1 MSQNVVLKVENLS
14 KKFYRTDGSEFYVFK
29 NLNFELKEGDSLGVI
44 GPNGC
49 GKSTLLKIIAGIIKP
64 TSGTVTYEGKI
75 GSLLEIGSGFHPE
88 LNGHE
93 NIKLIASFYNNFK
106 SITPE
111 LINSIQNF
119 SELGEA
125 LNEPIKT
132 YSNGMFLRL
141 ALAVYLHIDANIIL
155 IDEVFSTGDYYFQQK
170 CLHALENVQ
179 NKHKTMLMAS
189 HNNDEI
195 RTYTKNTLF
204 LKKDKSIILN
214 TDQAINHYILES
226 NKKFD
231 QLAKSEENDVE
242 DLIRDIQMVIN
253 TTRTIEINEN
263 SLPLTQA
270 GESIIFDL
278 NFISNITADIEIIMM
293 ITTVDA
299 KAILADSHRIR
310 EKPLVIPVEKN
321 KESKLSI
328 EYNPNNL
335 GEGIFKVSLG
345 FSTNFAKESRG
356 NVHHNVVSF
365 YNEFEEWQKDA
376 SWNKFIKA
384 NIRPRLKWLIE

>member
-1 MSQNVVLKVENLS
+1 MNQDVVLKVENLS
-14 KKFYRTDGSEFYVFK
+14 KKFYRADGSEFYVFE
-29 NLNFELKEGDSLGVI
+29 NLNFELKKGDSLGII

-64 TSGTVTYEGKI
+64 TNGTVTYEGKI
-75 GSLLEIGSGFHPE
+75 GSLLEIGGGFHPE

-111 LINSIQNF
+111 LINTIQNF

-125 LNEPIKT
+125 LDEPIKT

-170 CLHALENVQ
+170 CLHTLENVQ

-195 RTYTKNTLF
+195 RTYTKTTLF
-204 LKKDKSIILN
+204 LKKRESIILDTN
-214 TDQAINHYILES
+214 QAINHYILES

-242 DLIRDIQMVIN
+242 ELISDIEMVLN
-253 TTRTIEINEN
+253 TNKKIEINET
-263 SLPLTQA
+263 SLPLTIS
-270 GESIIFDL
+270 GESIVFDL
-278 NFISNITADIEIIMM
+278 KFVANITGNIEIIMM

-310 EKPLVIPVEKN
+310 EKPLVIPVQKN
-321 KESKLSI
+321 KETQLNI

-335 GEGIFKVSLG
+335 GKGIFKVSLG

-356 NVHHNVVSF
+356 NVQHNVVSF
-365 YNEFEEWQKDA
+365 YNEFEEWQKEA

-384 NIRPRLKWLIE
+384 NIRPKLKWSIK